1 MSAIAISEDAGTN
14 KNNGIHNSRCSRDIL
29 IDRIDDSS
37 PPSVTVLELNNNNK
51 KEAVGYF
58 YKFLNMLNLVS
69 LAVIASTPIT
79 PTASKRALKDPN
91 SGTIRV
97 PAISIC
103 STPLSKSI
111 DSVLT

>member
-1 MSAIAISEDAGTN
+1 MNECYSYFKGSRYQQD
-14 KNNGIHNSRCSRDIL
+14 NGIHNSRCSRDIL

-37 PPSVTVLELNNNNK
+37 PPSVTVLELNNNK

-79 PTASKRALKDPN
+79 PTASKRALKGPN

-97 PAISIC
+97 PAISIS